1 MTTQSLTVT
10 KTRFPLGDVVI
21 TTNARSIL
29 TTAEVTSAL
38 HRHATGD
45 WGDLCPEDAER
56 NIEALHEGSRLL
68 SAYGKGKRRFWII
81 TEADR
86 TLTTILMPLDY

>member
-1 MTTQSLTVT
+1 MTIQPLVAT
-10 KTRFPLGDVVI
+10 KSHFPLGDIVI

-45 WGDLCPEDAER
+45 WGDLPPQDAER
-56 NIEALHEGSRLL
+56 NVEALHEGSRLF
-68 SAYGKGKRRFWII
+68 SAYGQGKRRFWII